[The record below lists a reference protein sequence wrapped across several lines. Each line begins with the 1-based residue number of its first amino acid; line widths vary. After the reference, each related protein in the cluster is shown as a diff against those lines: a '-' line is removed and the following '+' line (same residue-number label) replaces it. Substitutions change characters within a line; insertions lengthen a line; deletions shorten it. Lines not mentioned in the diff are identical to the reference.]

1 MQSQTMINITE
12 QALSLPLTGRSFLA
26 EKLLES
32 LDSECDYTLSSE
44 WKNEI
49 SKRCNDIDYGN
60 VELIPEKQVFNE
72 AFNINL

>member
-32 LDSECDYTLSSE
+32 LDSECDFTLSSE

-49 SKRCNDIDYGN
+49 SKRCNDIDSGN
-60 VELIPEKQVFNE
+60 VELISADQIFEKTFRDL
-72 AFNINL
+72 A